1 MNTHVFTY
9 GSLMFAEVWQ
19 QVVRGRY
26 ATVAAMLDGYQ
37 RFAVRE
43 AAYPG
48 ILASDGARVD
58 GLVYA
63 DVDADDLAR
72 LDAFEGDLYQRI
84 DAVVADAQGGSVQ
97 VQTYLCVQPD
107 CLSDQ
112 PWLPEAFALQEFLA
126 SYCRDKLGS

>member
-26 ATVAAMLDGYQ
+26 ASVAAMLDGYQ

-43 AAYPG
+43 ATYPG
-48 ILASDGARVD
+48 ILASDGTRVD
-58 GLVYA
+58 GLVYTG
-63 DVDADDLAR
+63 VDADDLAR
-72 LDAFEGDLYQRI
+72 LDAFEGGLYQRI
-84 DAVVADAQGGSVQ
+84 DAVVTDAQGGAVQ

-112 PWLPEAFALQEFLA
+112 PWLPEAFALREFLA